1 MYMHLLLQ
9 FIYTKRIQLIN
20 KYKTEELLIG
30 NLNLSVSQRTTI
42 STKNNFIIYY
52 LFKIIIIKK
61 KNYGIYYSSTT
72 SRICLIK
79 DLFKQLITDD
89 VVCMY
94 SSTNIR
100 GLLLDCFYENS
111 NLIKNRKYFFRS
123 IVS

>member
-52 LFKIIIIKK
+52 LFKIIKK
-61 KNYGIYYSSTT
+61 KK
-72 SRICLIK
+72 IK
-79 DLFKQLITDD
+79 ITE
-89 VVCMY
+89 Y
-94 SSTNIR
+94 NT
-100 GLLLDCFYENS
+100 LLLLVF
-111 NLIKNRKYFFRS
+111 
-123 IVS
+123 V

>member
-61 KNYGIYYSSTT
+61 
-72 SRICLIK
+72 
-79 DLFKQLITDD
+79 
-89 VVCMY
+89 
-94 SSTNIR
+94 
-100 GLLLDCFYENS
+100 
-111 NLIKNRKYFFRS
+111 
-123 IVS
+123 